1 MREVQ
6 LNVCLFK
13 CEYVNVFYAC
23 ERAHTHASIY
33 ITQPH
38 TLALT
43 HSHSRTD
50 ALTHT
55 RLRTHNGRE
64 REGLLEDL
72 LETPCKAS
80 PTHNMQTNGD
90 IQHAKEFWM
99 LRNEFASAQR
109 RWEKELEHLQNQFQL
124 LELELKALHMDYDS
138 AKDRWQ
144 R

>member
-1 MREVQ
+1 MYIQ
-6 LNVCLFK
+6 LHF
-13 CEYVNVFYAC
+13 
-23 ERAHTHASIY
+23 
-33 ITQPH
+33 

-109 RWEKELEHLQNQFQL
+109 RWEKELEHLQNQFQS
-124 LELELKALHMDYDS
+124 LELELKALHMEYDS